1 MMQTKVDIAQVLNQK
16 TVPAAYEQAFELTKF
31 LQNVLKQKKQVEWNS
46 LGINATV
53 NNSDLVFT
61 VTGQSMGGGIANY
74 VGMKLGI
81 ESVCYNPAALGPAAI
96 KDLKDDGRLTS
107 ENLSKQKIIRQK
119 GDLVSGEKNQKKI
132 AILASILTFHTVKK
146 PQHLGQI
153 YVANKADI
161 DATNSPKRGFQ
172 FRHFTSSFQPFYDYI
187 KTQATQPDTATDK
200 SDASSESSS
209 ATSPSGGV

>member
-1 MMQTKVDIAQVLNQK
+1 
-16 TVPAAYEQAFELTKF
+16 
-31 LQNVLKQKKQVEWNS
+31 
-46 LGINATV
+46 
-53 NNSDLVFT
+53 
-61 VTGQSMGGGIANY
+61 
-74 VGMKLGI
+74 VGLKLGI
-81 ESVCYNPAALGPAAI
+81 ESACFNPAALGQAAI
-96 KDLKDDGRLTS
+96 KDLEKSSRLTS
-107 ENLSKQKIIRQK
+107 DNLSKQKIIRQK

-172 FRHFTSSFQPFYDYI
+172 FRHFTSACKPFYDYS

-209 ATSPSGGV
+209 VTSPSGGI